1 MTIFQKFKKKMAALD
16 ISAMMWHIICSHIE
30 GGQMPLSGEEDLDR
44 KLLAIYEDQKIL
56 SFEQFIFG
64 RLLGNFLPVVQYQKK
79 NFELSSY
86 PKIWVF
92 LLHYVSEIWRVRG
105 DLVSIKIQNSTK
117 FNALQEVERLLDN
130 NDITYVN
137 AGNKS
142 LFENCPDSRWP
153 LSRIQSWLR
162 SVRSSV
168 EIGKRFAFSNQPRI
182 TAYIP
187 KK

>member
-1 MTIFQKFKKKMAALD
+1 
-16 ISAMMWHIICSHIE
+16 
-30 GGQMPLSGEEDLDR
+30 MPLSGEEDLDR
-44 KLLAIYEDQKIL
+44 KLLEIYEDQRIL

-64 RLLGNFLPVVQYQKK
+64 RLIGNFLPVVQYQKK
-79 NFELSSY
+79 NFELRSY

-142 LFENCPDSRWP
+142 LFENSPDSR
-153 LSRIQSWLR
+153 
-162 SVRSSV
+162 
-168 EIGKRFAFSNQPRI
+168 
-182 TAYIP
+182 
-187 KK
+187 